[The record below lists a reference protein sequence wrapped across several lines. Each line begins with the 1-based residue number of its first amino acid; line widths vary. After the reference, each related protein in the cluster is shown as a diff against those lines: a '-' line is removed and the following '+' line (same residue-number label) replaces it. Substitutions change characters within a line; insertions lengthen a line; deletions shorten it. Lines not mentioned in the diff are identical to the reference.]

1 MGSLVGAVF
10 LESTSSRAC
19 LIEGGFTA
27 RFVTQQGRT
36 AIVNEVKRGENL
48 GFLAPGWAI
57 DRAMIQWQ
65 AFWCHPE
72 DPIVA
77 ISVTFEGVTLT
88 AHERPFTGGH
98 VCSVQ
103 PPPEGGAT
111 VMPLGPRP
119 TPLPTPTP
127 LPLRATI
134 AAPASVRA
142 GEMLVYEVTITNVS
156 ATAVVLEPCPFY
168 LEWLGGR
175 VVGRTT
181 PPPGLPSGKAW
192 DAMKTYAGAAKESY
206 SLNCTAVREIGPGGR
221 IAFEMRLR
229 VPVDALGNDTL
240 RWSIA
245 GPSQEAASASIVIEG
260 AR

>member
-1 MGSLVGAVF
+1 MGQLVGVVF
-10 LESTSSRAC
+10 LESTTTEAC

-27 RFVTQQGRT
+27 RFITQRGHIAMVT
-36 AIVNEVKRGENL
+36 EVRRGENS
-48 GFLAPGWAI
+48 GFLGPGWAI
-57 DRAMIQWQ
+57 GRAMIQWQ
-65 AFWCHPE
+65 AFWCHPD

-77 ISVTFEGVTLT
+77 ISITFEDVMLT

-103 PPPEGGAT
+103 PPPDGGAS
-111 VMPLGPRP
+111 VMPLGARP

-127 LPLRATI
+127 SSLRARVT
-134 AAPASVRA
+134 APASVRA
-142 GEMLVYEVTITNVS
+142 GDTLVYAVTLSNVS
-156 ATAVVLEPCPFY
+156 ATAVALQPCPFY

-175 VVGRTT
+175 VVASTT
-181 PPPGLPSGKAW
+181 PPPGFPPGKPW
-192 DAMKTYAGAAKESY
+192 DVRKTYAGAAKESY
-206 SLNCTAVREIGPGGR
+206 SLNCTAVREIAPGESV
-221 IAFEMRLR
+221 AFEMRLR
-229 VPVDALGNDTL
+229 IPLDALGNDTL